1 MTLPEPELAPAMTL
15 AWLEE
20 YASVGR
26 SAAGMAT
33 EMLES
38 MALRGGRPSLYW
50 ERTGSGSPVLLIMG
64 LGLSAGAWW
73 RTVPE
78 LAERH
83 EVITFDARGVGRSRA
98 AFHAYS
104 THSMAQDA
112 VSVLDAAVIQRAHI
126 YGISLGGMVAQQVA
140 LRHPDRVSS
149 LVLGATT
156 AGGRH
161 ARGPK
166 PEVVEFLR
174 RRLSMHHEEAAWD
187 SVQFNYSERCRTEH
201 PDRIKEDV
209 AQRLTNRFPAE
220 AYRAQMWAA
229 MTHDTSG
236 RLSRIRAP
244 TLVVHGGEDA
254 MIPIINGRII
264 AELIPGA
271 ELLELP
277 GTGHLYPTETP
288 GIDKRIGTFMDKHA

>member
-1 MTLPEPELAPAMTL
+1 MTL

-20 YASVGR
+20 YASVAR
-26 SAAGMAT
+26 SAAGVAT
-33 EMLES
+33 EMLEG
-38 MALRGGRPSLYW
+38 MALLAGRPSLHW
-50 ERTGSGSPVLLIMG
+50 ERTGSGFPVLLIMG
-64 LGLSAGAWW
+64 LGLSGGAWW

-78 LAERH
+78 LAEHH

-98 AFHAYS
+98 VLNAYS
-104 THSMAQDA
+104 THAMAHDA
-112 VSVLDAAVIQRAHI
+112 VAVLDAAGIKRAHI

-166 PEVVEFLR
+166 PEVVDFLR
-174 RRLSMHHEEAAWD
+174 RRLSMRHEEAAWD

-201 PDRIKEDV
+201 PERIEEDV
-209 AQRLTNRFPAE
+209 AQRLTNRFPPE

-229 MTHDTSG
+229 MTHDTSRG
-236 RLSRIRAP
+236 LFRIRAP
-244 TLVVHGGEDA
+244 TLVVHGSEDS
-254 MIPIINGRII
+254 MIPIVNGRII
-264 AELIPGA
+264 ADRIPGA
-271 ELLELP
+271 QLLELP
-277 GTGHLYPTETP
+277 GTGHLYPTEVP
-288 GIDKRIGTFMDKHA
+288 GIDQQISTFMDEHS